1 MALGGDWFI
10 VVGNGNHS
18 VYYTEGSDSES
29 GDGWLGQGRVSGEMN
44 KSWRMLVNMVVII
57 IGGLWA
63 VKGMVLVALAE
74 VRPKEQYNG
83 REIWARRVGD
93 RRREGRWRIC
103 SGEG

>member
-1 MALGGDWFI
+1 
-10 VVGNGNHS
+10 
-18 VYYTEGSDSES
+18 
-29 GDGWLGQGRVSGEMN
+29 
-44 KSWRMLVNMVVII
+44 MVVII
-57 IGGLWA
+57 IGGLGG
-63 VKGMVLVALAE
+63 VKERELAALAE